1 MLKVSAF
8 LKSHIANV
16 NIQLIYTLVETYIL
30 KEKELK

>member
-16 NIQLIYTLVETYIL
+16 NIPLIYTLVEICIL
-30 KEKELK
+30 KKKELK